1 VNHSIK
7 SLLRPSCSIIH
18 FLPFSNST
26 ATATRFLS
34 YGRGQLWL
42 QIIIIVFVN
51 CACRFEIEAA
61 FGMVGFEI
69 VFHLGDQAFL
79 YICLPGKFFY
89 VSWKLSITMIF
100 TAVRK
105 YLKKSIIIINKHKYA
120 RLQDAWGIYDSQS
133 VQQLSA
139 LLFLHQDMGS
149 RCGLLCQS
157 PHDSIELSN
166 YPVFYIARDFLHFIY
181 SCEEKKKWVRKGE
194 DNSKHIITSCA
205 AIGVSK

>member
-42 QIIIIVFVN
+42 QIIIVVFVN

-61 FGMVGFEI
+61 IGMVGFEI

-166 YPVFYIARDFLHFIY
+166 YPFSILLVIFCTSSTPVKR
-181 SCEEKKKWVRKGE
+181 KKKWVRKGE